1 MKIKFDIESA
11 YGDSDKY
18 IKRKINKYGDKVNT
32 HFHGKKVPK
41 ENTSYKYLLL
51 IMQDSVVKVNKKYY
65 PQTLL
70 EECVYEIKNN
80 KMGSLINDDVEPSLF
95 DNETESD
102 SDNGTDNESDNEPKR
117 SNHEFSALRER
128 CPNTDFFLL
137 CVFLYI
143 DGIQENTDHKKLRI

>member
-65 PQTLL
+65 TQTLL
-70 EECVYEIKNN
+70 EECIYEIKNN

-95 DNETESD
+95 DNET
-102 SDNGTDNESDNEPKR
+102 NNES
-117 SNHEFSALRER
+117 SALRER
-128 CPNTDFFLL
+128 CPNTEFFSG
-137 CVFLYI
+137 LYFPVYWW
-143 DGIQENTDHKKLRI
+143 NTGKYRPQKLRIWTLFTQWWLFCQ